1 MNSLTDG
8 AQSETLYIH
17 LAQRY
22 PETGGSI
29 VSGFDDNI
37 ILYMTDKEQ
46 IEGVDVHAGV
56 AIDVG
61 YGKKIGYILAV
72 NRETGFL
79 QNLPDHPLF
88 SRFVIIHETTGQV
101 EGVLGWLL
109 GPAGHQQ
116 LPFPIQDEGCRRGPW
131 ILVIGESATGT
142 MSAQGIVNLEVGT
155 TALRTEPE

>member
-17 LAQRY
+17 LTQRY

-29 VSGFDDNI
+29 ISGSDDDI

-46 IEGVDVHAGV
+46 VEGVNVHAGI

-72 NRETGFL
+72 NCETGFF

-88 SRFVIIHETTGQV
+88 SRFVIIHETTWQV
-101 EGVLGWLL
+101 EGVFGWLL
-109 GPAGHQQ
+109 APAGHQQ
-116 LPFPIQDEGCRRGPW
+116 LPFTIQDEGCRRGPW

-142 MSAQGIVNLEVGT
+142 MSAQGIVDLEVGT